1 MRLYGGLAPYAVGHF
16 LANVPIGKS
25 IVSGTL
31 LTGASYPR
39 ICDMACQNLPTA
51 VAPQPP
57 ASGCRSW
64 EFRVPLA
71 SLWPAT
77 SRDDGH
83 EIAGRDPRG
92 GPASRAARRR
102 SGRPSTAVRLHSRE
116 RARQPPRQTG

>member
-1 MRLYGGLAPYAVGHF
+1 MLGSATWLAETCP
-16 LANVPIGKS
+16 PP
-25 IVSGTL
+25 L
-31 LTGASYPR
+31 LHS
-39 ICDMACQNLPTA
+39 Q
-51 VAPQPP
+51 P

-116 RARQPPRQTG
+116 RARHPPRQTG